1 MDTNF
6 DIIIIGGGPS
16 GMTAGIYAARAG
28 MKVLL
33 IEKAGVG
40 GQVAITGAIANYP
53 GFKMID
59 GMQLSM
65 QMFEQMT
72 DLGVQTVFGAVDTVE
87 MKDDIKQVV
96 ANGVT
101 YFAPAIILSMGAH
114 SRGLDVEGEKK
125 FIGRGVSYCAVCD
138 GAFFRNKTVAVVG
151 GGNTAL
157 EDAIYLSNLV
167 QKVYLIHRRQEFRAD
182 QSVIDEFYELV
193 NKEGSNIELKL
204 ENVVEEVK
212 GQNKVENLV
221 LRNVLTQQ
229 KEEVAV
235 DGVFVAIGRNPNTE
249 LLNEAVAL
257 ENGYIVVNEAM
268 ETSIKGVFAS
278 GDITK
283 KSLRQ
288 IATAIS
294 DGAIAGTNASNY
306 VKKYKK
312 EQING

>member
-1 MDTNF
+1 M
-6 DIIIIGGGPS
+6 
-16 GMTAGIYAARAG
+16 
-28 MKVLL
+28 
-33 IEKAGVG
+33 
-40 GQVAITGAIANYP
+40 
-53 GFKMID
+53 
-59 GMQLSM
+59 
-65 QMFEQMT
+65 
-72 DLGVQTVFGAVDTVE
+72 
-87 MKDDIKQVV
+87 
-96 ANGVT
+96 
-101 YFAPAIILSMGAH
+101 
-114 SRGLDVEGEKK
+114 
-125 FIGRGVSYCAVCD
+125 CD